1 MSNEWNEY
9 PAVRPDVRKLDVYE
23 IKKLI
28 VESNRGVDVAI
39 YHMMLN
45 GEWCFQ
51 TAHGDD
57 EGMRGYGDE
66 PYEVYRWMELP
77 EGKEKAK

>member
-9 PAVRPDVRKLDVYE
+9 PAVRPDVSGLGVWDS
-23 IKKLI
+23 KKFI
-28 VESNRGVDVAI
+28 VESNRGVDVAT
-39 YHMMLN
+39 YHQLPR
-45 GEWCFQ
+45 GWCFQ

-57 EGMRGYGDE
+57 EGMRGYGKE